1 MKEFNQFLGKKI
13 VVELSGKRLLK
24 GKLLDTGMDIMVITD
39 KQQFY
44 YIPLAHV
51 KNIKAN
57 LLASN
62 DSSDSAIELP
72 VEYQVDHLST
82 RQILNQ
88 ARGLFAEVYVN
99 GNKSIHGY
107 VNGVLNDYFVIH
119 SPIYKSIF
127 ISLHH
132 FKWLIPYPPS
142 HIPYSLQ
149 HQSLSVKPI
158 NSSLPATFEE
168 QCKKAEGSI
177 VVYDLG
183 SECNKVGRIN
193 QVSNG
198 IIDLVNAEG
207 NSTIWNIRHL
217 KTMYIP

>member
-1 MKEFNQFLGKKI
+1 MFGSFIGKRII
-13 VVELSGKRLLK
+13 VEVSGKRFLK
-24 GKLLDTGMDIMVITD
+24 GKLLDTGSDIMVIAEQ
-39 KQQFY
+39 QQFY
-44 YIPLAHV
+44 YIPIAHV
-51 KNIKAN
+51 KNTKID
-57 LLASN
+57 LSASY
-62 DSSDSAIELP
+62 DSIDSATELP
-72 VEYQVDHLST
+72 VEYQVDHFTT

-158 NSSLPATFEE
+158 NSNLPATFEE
-168 QCKKAEGSI
+168 QCKKAVGSM

-183 SECNKVGRIN
+183 SQCNTMGMIN

-198 IIDLVNAEG
+198 IIDLVDAEG
-207 NSTIWNIRHL
+207 NSTLWNIRHL